1 MTAMKRTS
9 RSTLRRSTTIIE
21 TVAAIVILSVALPT
35 LISTYADASRQS
47 IKPYQQS
54 IASMLAI
61 ERMEEIIARRYRG
74 TDGYDAVNTTNFPAE
89 SPVSG
94 FAGFD
99 RSVTVS
105 YVNADLSVAGSD
117 QGYKLVTVDVSGNG
131 AEIAIE
137 RVFADF

>member
-1 MTAMKRTS
+1 M
-9 RSTLRRSTTIIE
+9 RRSTTIIE

-35 LISTYADASRQS
+35 LLSTFAEASHQS

-61 ERMEEIIARRYRG
+61 ERMEEIVARRYRG
-74 TDGYDAVNTTNFPAE
+74 TDGYGAVTTANFPAE

-94 FAGFD
+94 FSGFS
-99 RSVTVS
+99 RTVSVS
-105 YVNADLSVAGSD
+105 YVNADLSAAGSD
-117 QGYKLVTVDVSGNG
+117 QGYKRVTVDVSGNG
-131 AEIAIE
+131 VDIAIE